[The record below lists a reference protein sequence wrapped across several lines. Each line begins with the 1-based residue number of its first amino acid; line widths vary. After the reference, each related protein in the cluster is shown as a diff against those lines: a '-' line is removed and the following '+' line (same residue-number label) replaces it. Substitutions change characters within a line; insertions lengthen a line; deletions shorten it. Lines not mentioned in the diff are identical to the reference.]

1 MHFQH
6 RVSAI
11 VEHRIPP
18 VRSRTKA
25 KQNVSRS
32 VSVEFQREDTR
43 RSIRDI
49 APGVAY
55 AVGTNR
61 LQVHVRRTV

>member
-1 MHFQH
+1 MHLQH

-11 VEHRIPP
+11 VEHRIAP

-43 RSIRDI
+43 SIRGI
-49 APGVAY
+49 TSGVAY
-55 AVGTNR
+55 AVGADR
-61 LQVHVRRTV
+61 LEVHVRRTV